1 MTQKE
6 IADYYSRLSNGE
18 KGRFTAFLSMT
29 LGGSPHTWQQK
40 ILASPSWRCWPIS
53 FICRWIISARV
64 EHSKPLMSVVTIIL
78 FLLEMSVLT
87 LT

>member
-40 ILASPSWRCWPIS
+40 ILGWTRNIIGRPMSPVFDFNYRE
-53 FICRWIISARV
+53 RQM
-64 EHSKPLMSVVTIIL
+64 EDVVL
-78 FLLEMSVLT
+78 KY
-87 LT
+87 

>member
-6 IADYYSRLSNGE
+6 IADYYSRLLNGE

-40 ILASPSWRCWPIS
+40 ILGVGSQYNGQTHVAS
-53 FICRWIISARV
+53 CRKGTNFNYR
-64 EHSKPLMSVVTIIL
+64 ERQMEDVVL
-78 FLLEMSVLT
+78 KY
-87 LT
+87 

>member
-40 ILASPSWRCWPIS
+40 ILGWTRN
-53 FICRWIISARV
+53 IIGRPC
-64 EHSKPLMSVVTIIL
+64 HQ
-78 FLLEMSVLT
+78 LLKRN
-87 LT
+87 

>member
-40 ILASPSWRCWPIS
+40 NIRVDSQYNRQTNVPY
-53 FICRWIISARV
+53 CRKGTDLNCRKRQV
-64 EHSKPLMSVVTIIL
+64 EDI
-78 FLLEMSVLT
+78 VLKY
-87 LT
+87 

>member
-6 IADYYSRLSNGE
+6 IADYYSRLLNGE

-40 ILASPSWRCWPIS
+40 ILGWTRN
-53 FICRWIISARV
+53 IIGRSMSAV
-64 EHSKPLMSVVTIIL
+64 VGATDKPCGVRTVANPKQ
-78 FLLEMSVLT
+78 LLNGT
-87 LT
+87 

>member
-40 ILASPSWRCWPIS
+40 ILGWTRNIIGRPMSPVVEKELTSIIEKDNWRRS
-53 FICRWIISARV
+53 Y
-64 EHSKPLMSVVTIIL
+64 
-78 FLLEMSVLT
+78 
-87 LT
+87 

>member
-18 KGRFTAFLSMT
+18 KGRFTAFLSMK

-40 ILASPSWRCWPIS
+40 ILGWNRNIKGRPMSPVVEKELTSIIEKDKWR
-53 FICRWIISARV
+53 
-64 EHSKPLMSVVTIIL
+64 MSY
-78 FLLEMSVLT
+78 
-87 LT
+87 

>member
-18 KGRFTAFLSMT
+18 KGCFTAFLSMT

-40 ILASPSWRCWPIS
+40 ILGWTRNRQTHVAC
-53 FICRWIISARV
+53 CRKGTNFNYR
-64 EHSKPLMSVVTIIL
+64 ERPMEDVVL
-78 FLLEMSVLT
+78 KY
-87 LT
+87 

>member
-29 LGGSPHTWQQK
+29 LGGSPQM
-40 ILASPSWRCWPIS
+40 
-53 FICRWIISARV
+53 
-64 EHSKPLMSVVTIIL
+64 EDVVL
-78 FLLEMSVLT
+78 KY
-87 LT
+87 

>member
-29 LGGSPHTWQQK
+29 LGGSPHTWQKK
-40 ILASPSWRCWPIS
+40 ILGWARNIMGRPMSPVVEKELTSIIEKEKWRRS
-53 FICRWIISARV
+53 Y
-64 EHSKPLMSVVTIIL
+64 
-78 FLLEMSVLT
+78 
-87 LT
+87 